1 MKGLIFKDL
10 YNLKKPLISFI
21 IIVFIIN
28 YIISKTLG
36 GAFNLLIIGTVIF
49 MIQSIQGDRNCKWNK
64 YSLTM
69 PITRKDI
76 IKSKYILMGIL
87 LVGFTAVAIISDILF
102 SVTVHNSLLTSITG
116 TLNLSFWILLF
127 TSTEIAFLY
136 MTQNVKR
143 AGVVQLILVLVL
155 TLLYL
160 GLNGL
165 IKTMNLLY
173 LLSYIEFYKIYIL
186 ASISIIISIVSYITC
201 VKIYNKKDL
210 AI

>member
-10 YNLKKPLISFI
+10 YSIKKSLILWI

-28 YIISKTLG
+28 YIIPKTLG

-49 MIQSIQGDRNCKWNK
+49 MIQSIQGDRNCKWNRH
-64 YSLTM
+64 SLTM

-76 IKSKYILMGIL
+76 IKSKYILMIIL
-87 LVGFTAVAIISDILF
+87 LVVFTLIAAISDILL
-102 SVTVHNSLLTSITG
+102 SVTIGTSLLTSITG

-136 MTQNVKR
+136 IMENPKS
-143 AGVVQLILVLVL
+143 AGIMEVIFFLVLIGVYVL
-155 TLLYL
+155 TKILINTMSL
-160 GLNGL
+160 G
-165 IKTMNLLY
+165 Y
-173 LLSYIEFYKIYIL
+173 LLSYLEFYGLYIL
-186 ASISIIISIVSYITC
+186 MILSIVISFISYMIC